1 MAKVDHSAAA
11 VSGTASITNGFAT
24 FFSDATTLSLK
35 LAAVVNA
42 VNTDAAGT
50 SVTFTDGADSYLFVV
65 GDATAGIQSG
75 DALIKL
81 TGVAATGLTIN
92 VGGDVTAFS

>member
-1 MAKVDHSAAA
+1 MGGNSFAKAMFQTIRNVPVH
-11 VSGTASITNGFAT
+11 FA
-24 FFSDATTLSLK
+24 DATTLSAK
-35 LAAVVNA
+35 LGAVVSA

-50 SVTFTDGADSYLFVV
+50 AVTFTDGADSYLFVV

-92 VGGDVTAFS
+92 GGGDITAFS